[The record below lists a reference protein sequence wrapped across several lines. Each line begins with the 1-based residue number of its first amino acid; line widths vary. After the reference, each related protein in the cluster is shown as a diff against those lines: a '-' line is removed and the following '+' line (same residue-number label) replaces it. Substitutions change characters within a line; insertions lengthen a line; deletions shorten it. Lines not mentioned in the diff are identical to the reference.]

1 MKTKKRYV
9 AEVGNLPGFRKT
21 AEETAREE
29 LREKEED
36 TSSSEYRPGSK
47 IQITLKEDGTIDLES
62 MRASTRERLEKALS
76 NTSGFSS
83 VASPGAKG
91 EDLSF
96 GEDEAN
102 TLLDL
107 MSAINAPAASAIYK
121 IPSEITTKAFI
132 FTPYHREKIN
142 PPLAR
147 VINKW
152 APSALKMWKDEIG
165 LGIILVST
173 VNAQIRLMHILDE
186 QRKRSIATL
195 RSPAPVTPIKE
206 PSVAEKTTSAE
217 VVGVWP
223 ENAPVEKTN

>member
-1 MKTKKRYV
+1 MKTKTKKK
-9 AEVGNLPGFRKT
+9 LPNIFVDPDTLPDSTETQGG
-21 AEETAREE
+21 EEG
-29 LREKEED
+29 
-36 TSSSEYRPGSK
+36 SSEYRPGSK

-83 VASPGAKG
+83 AVSPGAKG

-107 MSAINAPAASAIYK
+107 MGTIDATAASAIYK
-121 IPSEITTKAFI
+121 IPSEITTKAFT

-152 APSALKMWKDEIG
+152 APSALKQWKDEIG

-173 VNAQIRLMHILDE
+173 VNAQIRLMHMLDE
-186 QRKRSIATL
+186 QKKRNIAAP
-195 RSPAPVTPIKE
+195 RGPAPVTPIKE
-206 PSVAEKTTSAE
+206 PVAEKEAPE
-217 VVGVWP
+217 APWPANVGV
-223 ENAPVEKTN
+223 EKAN